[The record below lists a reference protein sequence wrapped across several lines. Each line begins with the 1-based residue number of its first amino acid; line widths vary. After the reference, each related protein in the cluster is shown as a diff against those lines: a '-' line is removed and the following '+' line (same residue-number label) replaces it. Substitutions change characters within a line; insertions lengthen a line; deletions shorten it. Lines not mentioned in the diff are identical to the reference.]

1 MEEVSIS
8 QVDIQA
14 NTLEENDLLLISQYK
29 QDGSFDSAKIEGRN
43 LKQKMPGLMVRLWN
57 CHDAQLELPFDG
69 RDVINNLTYQDD
81 SFIWYNSRSGT
92 KEEVICEAANEP
104 LATDGCSILYKR
116 LDSNNRYFHDQYN
129 NSDFWY
135 YAGSYDTAA
144 QYKWTFTKYR
154 TVGDETHLHTY
165 EIYANELKDATIYDL
180 VVYVDEEKVTQIS
193 DFQKLSDP
201 DRFSFTLTIETHED
215 DTLASKTVTTY
226 DDVNFEDFVKSAEPV
241 TPATTIDKG
250 DMPDEKVMLFQG
262 RIKLNKGQ
270 TVYFKGNV
278 DDYASIFVNNI
289 CLCDFVKYNQE
300 EIDVSFTAPDDR
312 KYYDF
317 KLIIINRG
325 GPGPG
330 FENDYP
336 KYNDLMMKVEGIH
349 DDYVKL
355 TNQIFDA
362 NNQFFFLPAN
372 CDEYYRKS
380 QNLRDHGA
388 IHKAGVLIKMWHTGY
403 ETGRL
408 SASCIFDHNV
418 INECSSDDYLIKDA
432 VTMNGKKYDL
442 YTYENLNVSDGCEML
457 YSTVKNKYDPYFF
470 DWFNGKCWNYYSGSS
485 DSMSKDYQYDSNPLD
500 KKVLVYFGDIYLPK
514 GQTIYFAG
522 KIDDCVSVLIDGNYP
537 LTQDSEKIPL
547 IGVHATDWNK
557 NWKTYTYT
565 SEYTGYHSLK
575 IVACNC
581 YEDGG
586 PADTNTVAGRITF
599 VLQISFNNKDWYHI
613 SNEGLGR
620 NALFIPEGDKYDEI
634 YKVAELTRDN
644 IKRTRL
650 PGMLVHMWEATVP
663 ADSECRNHCN
673 INRIN
678 YVQPEATQIDYG
690 ITVNG
695 VNYDLKSSYDLNVT
709 QGCGILYKVEKDSD
723 KNYYDPYNSIK
734 WDFSSNSKYSKETH
748 KEKVLAYYTELFLHA
763 GQTVC
768 FKGIPDDTLSIIF
781 DDDDFPVD
789 SSGNKL
795 CYICCIEPV
804 ENANKADS
812 NVTFRYTAKETKYY
826 KMRIIVS
833 NKGGPGGFDDVNQA
847 TNSGLMISFDGGVTW
862 KLITNED
869 FTSPVFFIPEAERY
883 TKIWYDAERAR
894 NTNNH
899 YIDFE
904 DPSPVTK
911 KYDTI
916 TSQSQI
922 WTANDNGTLFVCV
935 ACHTPAQTT
944 YPTLWAAMPQSDIWV
959 EIAQFGPH
967 HGGGMTTSYQN
978 VNVEIPLRVARGT
991 RVKLTNIDSI
1001 QYDNVKLFRDLNFN
1015 YFSTYN
1021 VPNGYLVTF
1030 LNGYGGTIA
1039 TRNNVPENTTIA
1051 TIKPSNPT
1059 RDSDAQYSYTFNGWD
1074 KADTYTITE
1083 NTDVTAKWTATAR
1096 TYNVQFVNN
1105 AGTLLKSYSSVKY
1118 GTDISSTMPTT
1129 ATAEEQETGYT
1140 YLFTGWNKTVNTIV
1154 NSDATYTAT
1163 YNKVENKDIFT
1174 VTFINGYNDSVI
1186 KYVENVVKNT
1196 KISDIKPDNPTRD
1209 SDNNY
1214 SYTFNGWDT
1223 SDSTLVTSSMIVT
1236 AKWIQTDRFY
1246 TVVFK
1251 NNGGTIISSKSYKYG
1266 ETVTVPT
1273 DPTYENPETGK
1284 TYKFSGWTPSI
1295 TTVNSNRIYTATYND
1310 DTNYTVK
1317 CYEDAT
1323 LSKLVWETT
1332 VKGNTTFGSCKP
1344 SSVPT
1349 KASTDQYSWK
1359 FLDYANKATGSYI
1372 VDSYNITS
1380 DLIIYA
1386 VWNKYVNQYT
1396 LRFLN
1401 NDNSVLESKKVDYG
1415 TIPSYTG
1422 STPTYV
1428 NPEAGKTYT
1437 FTGWSPATTKVIK
1450 DSDYIAVYNNTV
1462 STYTVSFVDGFGN
1475 IVSTVN
1481 DVAYGTKVGDIKPST
1496 KPTHASDAEYN
1507 YSCWG
1512 WDKSDNSLIT
1522 SNTIITAQWTKSH
1535 QFYVIYFLNN
1545 DGSKLTQSDGK
1556 MYQIVEYGKMPSYT
1570 GSTPIYVNPESGKTY
1585 TFTGWTPTIAAVT
1598 GNANYAAVYNEEY
1611 IDCTVT
1617 FKHTDGTTLA
1627 TTTVKYGTTIG
1638 TAKSC
1643 VTATPTKSGKVFNG
1657 WDKAD
1662 SYVVVGETEVTTTW
1676 RDAITYVKAK
1686 FYQNS
1691 CSALPFKTVSVV
1703 KGSKLTSSQIPSSTE
1718 SSYTGWTRTWD
1729 KDTSAALNSD
1739 TEFYGRYSADIRFSE
1754 SSKLSTAAWT
1764 QIVKNTS
1771 LQLPSGL
1778 TLTASVSGTA
1788 YHTATP
1794 TSHAIV
1800 LRLASNI
1807 DTDIGDWSGDE
1818 ISGSSKSYVSFNI
1831 GACRDYEITDD
1842 TYLCLQAKKA
1852 TTCNVSWKLN
1862 GTVSL
1867 NMK

>member
-29 QDGSFDSAKIEGRN
+29 QDGTFDSAKIEGRN

-57 CHDAQLELPFDG
+57 CHDAQLELPFDN

-81 SFIWYNSRSGT
+81 SFVWYNSRSGT

-129 NSDFWY
+129 NTDFWY
-135 YAGSYDTAA
+135 YAGSYDSKAK
-144 QYKWTFTKYR
+144 YKWTFTKYR
-154 TVGDETHLHTY
+154 TVDDETHLHTY

-180 VVYVDEEKVTQIS
+180 VVYVDEDKVTQVT

-215 DTLASKTVTTY
+215 DTLTSKTVTTY
-226 DDVNFEDFVKSAEPV
+226 DDVYFTDFVKSSEPV

-289 CLCDFVKYNQE
+289 CLCDFVNYKQE

-317 KLIIINRG
+317 KLIIVNRG
-325 GPGPG
+325 GSGPG

-336 KYNDLMMKVEGIH
+336 KYSDLMMMVSDVH
-349 DDYVKL
+349 DDYVKM

-388 IHKAGVLIKMWHTGY
+388 VHKAGVLIKMWHTGY
-403 ETGRL
+403 EVGRL

-432 VTMNGKKYDL
+432 VSMNGKKYDL

-485 DSMSKDYQYDSNPLD
+485 DSMSKTYQYDNNPLD

-514 GQTIYFAG
+514 GQTIYFCG
-522 KIDDCVSVLIDGNYP
+522 RIDDCVSVLIDSNYP

-547 IGVHATDWNK
+547 IGVHSTDWTK
-557 NWKTYTYT
+557 NWKTYAYT

-586 PADTNTVAGRITF
+586 PADTNIVNGRITF
-599 VLQISFNNKDWYHI
+599 VLQMSFNNKDWYHI

-650 PGMLVHMWEATVP
+650 PGMLVRMWEATVP
-663 ADSECRNHCN
+663 ADNEGKNHCN

-678 YVQPEATQIDYG
+678 YVQPEADKIDYG
-690 ITVNG
+690 LTVNG
-695 VNYDLKSSYDLNVT
+695 TNYDLWSCYDLNVT
-709 QGCGILYKVEKDSD
+709 QGCGILYKVEKDTD
-723 KNYYDPYNSIK
+723 KNYYDPYNAIK
-734 WDFSSNSKYSKETH
+734 WDFSSISDYSKEKH

-781 DDDDFPVD
+781 DDNDFPVD
-789 SSGNKL
+789 SEGNKL

-833 NKGGPGGFDDVNQA
+833 SKGGPGGFDDVNQA
-847 TNSGLMISFDGGVTW
+847 TNSGLMISFDGGVIW

-911 KYDTI
+911 KYDTV
-916 TSQSQI
+916 TSNSQI

-935 ACHTPAQTT
+935 GCHTPAEST
-944 YPTLWAAMPQSDIWV
+944 YPTLWAAMPQSDTWV

-967 HGGGMTTSYQN
+967 HGGGMTGDYRN
-978 VNVEIPLRVARGT
+978 VNVEIPMRVARGT

-1030 LNGYGGTIA
+1030 LNGYNGGTIA
-1039 TRNNVPENTTIA
+1039 TRNNVPEGTTLS

-1059 RDSDAQYSYTFNGWD
+1059 RDSDAQYSYAFNGWD
-1074 KADTYTITE
+1074 KADTYTIIE
-1083 NTDVTAKWTATAR
+1083 NTDVTAKWTSTIR

-1105 AGTLLKSYSSVKY
+1105 AGTVLKSYSSVKY

-1140 YLFTGWNKTVNTIV
+1140 YLFAKWDKNVNTTV
-1154 NSDATYTAT
+1154 SSDATYNAI
-1163 YNKVENKDIFT
+1163 YNKVQNKDTYTVIFK
-1174 VTFINGYNDSVI
+1174 NCYDGSV
-1186 KYVENVVKNT
+1186 VGEAENVVSGT
-1196 KISDIKPDNPTRD
+1196 TIGSIKPKINPDRPGEGSTWYIFD
-1209 SDNNY
+1209 
-1214 SYTFNGWDT
+1214 GWDKDDDYKVE
-1223 SDSTLVTSSMIVT
+1223 SNLVVIP
-1236 AKWIQTDRFY
+1236 KWRTKKWGL
-1246 TVVFK
+1246 VVSFE
-1251 NNGGTIISSKSYKYG
+1251 NNGGTVIKEQHGYYGDEII
-1266 ETVTVPT
+1266 VPA

-1284 TYKFSGWTPSI
+1284 TYVFTGWTPTPPKTI
-1295 TTVNSNRIYTATYND
+1295 TNSGIYTATYND
-1310 DTNYTVK
+1310 DTNYTVNFYDSLSPDTLIATANVK
-1317 CYEDAT
+1317 SGTVLARARSLLDNYATADQKDAQYTYTFKNYMDKT
-1323 LSKLVWETT
+1323 LTT
-1332 VKGNTTFGSCKP
+1332 EY
-1344 SSVPT
+1344 T
-1349 KASTDQYSWK
+1349 KDYVVTGD
-1359 FLDYANKATGSYI
+1359 LDVYLNWTKT
-1372 VDSYNITS
+1372 
-1380 DLIIYA
+1380 
-1386 VWNKYVNQYT
+1386 VNQYT
-1396 LRFLN
+1396 IRFLN
-1401 NDNSVLESKKVDYG
+1401 SDGSVLQSSTLDYG
-1415 TIPSYTG
+1415 AYPSYTG
-1422 STPTYV
+1422 ETPTSGDKV
-1428 NPEAGKTYT
+1428 
-1437 FTGWSPATTKVIK
+1437 FTGWEPAMTKVFGNA
-1450 DSDYIAVYNNTV
+1450 DYIAKYKDEDNK
-1462 STYTVSFVDGFGN
+1462 YIVSFVDGLGN
-1475 IVSTVN
+1475 TVASVT
-1481 DVAYGTKVGDIKPST
+1481 DVPYGTRVSSIKPAID
-1496 KPTHASDAEYN
+1496 PTRASDTQYD
-1507 YSCWG
+1507 YIFRG
-1512 WDKSDNSLIT
+1512 WDKTDGKVIYENC
-1522 SNTIITAQWTKSH
+1522 IITATWCTKVRS
-1535 QFYVIYFLNN
+1535 YTINFLNN
-1545 DGSKLTQSDGK
+1545 DGSYLQQQTL
-1556 MYQIVEYGKMPSYT
+1556 EY
-1570 GSTPIYVNPESGKTY
+1570 GSTPKYSGSTPVYVNPETGKTY
-1585 TFTGWTPTIAAVT
+1585 TFTGWTPTITTVT
-1598 GNANYAAVYNEEY
+1598 GNASYAAVYNSEY

-1617 FKHTDGTTLA
+1617 FKHSDDSSVLA

-1643 VTATPTKSGKVFNG
+1643 VTTTPTKSGYTFNG

-1662 SYVVVGETEVTTTW
+1662 SYIVVGDTEVITTW
-1676 RDAITYVKAK
+1676 RVAVTYVKAK

-1691 CSALPFKTVSVV
+1691 CSASPFKTVSVV

-1718 SSYTGWTRTWD
+1718 SNYTGWTRTWD
-1729 KDTSAALNSD
+1729 KDTSVALNSD
-1739 TEFYGRYSADIRFSE
+1739 TDFYGTYDATITFNST
-1754 SSKLSTAAWT
+1754 SSLSTSAWT
-1764 QIVKNTS
+1764 QLIKNTS
-1771 LQLPSGL
+1771 LQLPAGL
-1778 TLTASVSGTA
+1778 SITASVSGTA
-1788 YHTATP
+1788 YHKASP
-1794 TSHAIV
+1794 TSHAV
-1800 LRLASNI
+1800 ALRLRSNI
-1807 DTDIGDWSGDE
+1807 DTDIGDWEADE
-1818 ISGSSKSYVSFNI
+1818 ISGSSSSWVTFNI
-1831 GACRDYEITDD
+1831 GACKIYEITSD
-1842 TYLCLQAKKA
+1842 TYLALEAKKVNSC
-1852 TTCNVSWKLN
+1852 TVSWVLR

-1867 NMK
+1867 SMS